1 MTIRTLCTAALV
13 WAVLCL
19 LAWAF
24 VYAATKNDRRVD
36 EERLQ
41 MTDIDIFKILRSGG
55 MTAAGALGTMGN
67 MRGESAMRSDNAQDS
82 SGVDDAQYTAAVD
95 TGNPEFLERFC
106 RDQIGYGLCQWTH
119 PDRKRKLLAFAM
131 NRGVSIGDAAM
142 QVHFC
147 LKEMRED
154 FPSVWRTVTSSDD
167 LLQCTQAVL
176 VSYENPKAK
185 NLEERYQYAKEF
197 AARLAN
203 LPAGQAEIPT
213 PVQQRS
219 DPIVRMLQACMA
231 HNGYWPED
239 KINGIKDQEFREAIV
254 KYAADVAGC

>member
-1 MTIRTLCTAALV
+1 MTTMTIRTLCTAALV

-41 MTDIDIFKILRSGG
+41 MTDIEIFKILRSCG

-119 PDRKRKLLAFAM
+119 PDRKRKLLLHRREIRTLEQKTREKGLTLVPVSMYFKENGLVKVELALARGKKTYDKRQTIAKRDAQRDIDRAM
-131 NRGVSIGDAAM
+131 
-142 QVHFC
+142 
-147 LKEMRED
+147 K
-154 FPSVWRTVTSSDD
+154 
-167 LLQCTQAVL
+167 
-176 VSYENPKAK
+176 
-185 NLEERYQYAKEF
+185 ERY
-197 AARLAN
+197 R
-203 LPAGQAEIPT
+203 
-213 PVQQRS
+213 
-219 DPIVRMLQACMA
+219 
-231 HNGYWPED
+231 
-239 KINGIKDQEFREAIV
+239 
-254 KYAADVAGC
+254 